1 MLLDITNRLV
11 GRGSSARAQLAQMCS
26 QQSVLSATKLA
37 VMLSLAF
44 LAILLANSN
53 ANAQQ
58 TAFNIKPQVQET
70 EFSYAW
76 TNKDKN
82 YNLSF
87 SIPSA
92 ALIDMPSSPAAYS
105 KRVFQEAVYSQVM
118 QEAKRIDPRL
128 AKVNVERKYDG
139 LSFNVQSKKSEQ
151 AQLVLNRLSAAHD
164 QAQKDYYTNN
174 YFAEYSSPTG
184 EQGIRHDHA
193 KYTELS
199 SPALI
204 AVVEAIKE
212 IQQQPGNPR
221 EFVEIA
227 LSWIQSIPYD
237 KLENRISSN
246 GSGFISPRD
255 LLMQNKGDCDSKSTL
270 MAAILK
276 AYSPRINVEM
286 VYLRNHALLAVA
298 MPSMPR
304 DQTINKK
311 GIKYVLLEPTG
322 PAQLGI
328 GEVDDDTKMALR
340 NRQFDTTAL

>member
-1 MLLDITNRLV
+1 MFT
-11 GRGSSARAQLAQMCS
+11 LA
-26 QQSVLSATKLA
+26 
-37 VMLSLAF
+37 
-44 LAILLANSN
+44 LLATLLVNSN
-53 ANAQQ
+53 AKAQQ

-76 TNKDKN
+76 TNKDKDFK
-82 YNLSF
+82 LSF

-92 ALIDMPSSPAAYS
+92 GLIDMPSSPAAYS
-105 KRVFQEAVYSQVM
+105 KRIFQEAVYSQVM
-118 QEAKRIDPRL
+118 QEAKRIDPRV
-128 AKVNVERKYDG
+128 ARVNVERKYDG

-151 AQLVLNRLSAAHD
+151 AQLVLDRLSAAHD

-199 SPALI
+199 SPALV

-212 IQQQPGNPR
+212 IQQQPSNPR

-237 KLENRISSN
+237 KLESRISSN

-270 MAAILK
+270 MAALLK

-298 MPSMPR
+298 MPSMPK